1 MASLKTYGVKVER
14 LLEPEQAPEVDL
26 EATNLGILQS
36 VHERCVPGRR
46 SLSRVDVIVELRN
59 LETIE
64 VFLTYSD
71 TTMNKLYSVF
81 KVS

>member
-36 VHERCVPGRR
+36 VHERCVQGWGP
-46 SLSRVDVIVELRN
+46 LSHVDVVVELRN

-64 VFLTYSD
+64 VF
-71 TTMNKLYSVF
+71 
-81 KVS
+81 